1 MKKKLL
7 FFIFCLMVVQL
18 SSFAQLKFGV
28 KAGVPFN
35 IQNLEIQ
42 NAQIETSRPFNL
54 GLTSECIFPILG
66 IGFEVSALYELEMI
80 KGNDLQKSVN
90 VGYLIIPV
98 NFKYKLGIKP
108 FKVFAFAGPS
118 LEIMLHNSGD
128 IVLPNY
134 SLTKAP
140 STIKYSHE
148 NFNWG
153 MNAGLGFEVW
163 KIQASIAFFYN
174 FKTPLKVI
182 PDDIYYQTA
191 SDDDGIKSN
200 QNGLVVSLA
209 WFF

>member
-7 FFIFCLMVVQL
+7 FFIFCLMIVQL
-18 SSFAQLKFGV
+18 SSYAQLKFGV

-35 IQNLEIQ
+35 IQNLEIK
-42 NAQIETSRPFNL
+42 NAKIETSRPFNL
-54 GLTSECIFPILG
+54 GLTSECIFPILN
-66 IGFEVSALYELEMI
+66 IGFEVSALYELERI
-80 KGNDLQKSVN
+80 TGSDLQKSVS

-134 SLTKAP
+134 SLTKST
-140 STIKYSHE
+140 STIKYSPE

-153 MNAGLGFEVW
+153 LNAGLGFEVW
-163 KIQASIAFFYN
+163 KIQASIAYFYN
-174 FKTPLKVI
+174 FQTPLKEI
-182 PDDIYYQTA
+182 PDDILHQTA
-191 SDDDGIKSN
+191 SDDAVKSN
-200 QNGLVVSLA
+200 QNGFVVSLA